1 MAQKQAGSIKLLL
14 RSFVFAKPFVGLYIL
29 TLVVNAMF
37 SVFSAMS
44 IAIIKPIFE
53 ILFNS
58 KISDVVKPASAN
70 NVFESVKITFYNFI
84 TGIVLNP
91 SNAHDTLINLG
102 ILIISLFIVKN
113 ILKYWGSVINV
124 RLQEGIVKDMRDI
137 LFKKLTSLSVDFF
150 TKRKGGA
157 LITVLMSDITV
168 LNSTNIS
175 TVTGIVRDFIEAS
188 LYVSLL
194 LAISPK
200 LTLLA
205 FSTSIVSF
213 TTLRVAVKYIKRY
226 SSRMQNA
233 LSDYTT
239 ALQETLYGIRVV
251 KAYNAEEHAN
261 RRFSEQTDKYVK
273 ASIKLAKITSSMPS
287 INEVFA
293 IIALCF
299 VFYFGGTSVLRGEL
313 KADDLMLFL
322 FTLFAVMSPVTAIVN
337 NVAQFQRGAVSA
349 ERLFDILDQESSVP
363 HGNET
368 ITSFENAIEVRN
380 VSFAYAETEVLKDV
394 SFTLPKT
401 KKVAFVGSSGS
412 GKSTMLD
419 LLIRFYDPQNGQ
431 ILIDDRNIK
440 ELKADSYRKL
450 FGIVSQETMLFND
463 TIANNIRYGL
473 QETPLEKIIEASKT
487 ANAYDFI
494 MKLPNS
500 FDTIIGE
507 RGVML
512 SGGER
517 QRIAIAR
524 AMIRNPYIIVF
535 DEATSSL
542 DAESEKIVQNAIN
555 ETLKDRTAVIVAHRL
570 STIIDCDEILVF
582 DEGKIIERGTHDEL
596 YQQDGIYRKLYEIQ
610 YAKQF
615 LEKITDK

>member
-1 MAQKQAGSIKLLL
+1 
-14 RSFVFAKPFVGLYIL
+14 
-29 TLVVNAMF
+29 
-37 SVFSAMS
+37 
-44 IAIIKPIFE
+44 
-53 ILFNS
+53 
-58 KISDVVKPASAN
+58 
-70 NVFESVKITFYNFI
+70 
-84 TGIVLNP
+84 
-91 SNAHDTLINLG
+91 
-102 ILIISLFIVKN
+102 
-113 ILKYWGSVINV
+113 
-124 RLQEGIVKDMRDI
+124 
-137 LFKKLTSLSVDFF
+137 
-150 TKRKGGA
+150 
-157 LITVLMSDITV
+157 MSDITV

-175 TVTGIVRDFIEAS
+175 TVTGIFRDMIEAS
-188 LYVSLL
+188 LYISLL

-205 FSTSIVSF
+205 FSTSIISF
-213 TTLRVAVKYIKRY
+213 ATLRLAMKFIKRY
-226 SSRMQNA
+226 SYRMQNA

-261 RRFSEQTDKYVK
+261 KRFSVQTGKYVK
-273 ASIKLAKITSSMPS
+273 AAVKLSKITSSMPS

-293 IIALCF
+293 ILALCF
-299 VFYFGGTSVLRGEL
+299 VFYFGGSSVLHGEL

-322 FTLFAVMSPVTAIVN
+322 FTLFAVMSPVAAIVN

-349 ERLFDILDQESSVP
+349 ERLFEILDQKSSVP
-363 HGNET
+363 SGEME
-368 ITSFENAIEVRN
+368 ISSFETGIEVKN
-380 VSFAYAETEVLKDV
+380 IKFAYDDTPILKDV
-394 SFTLPKT
+394 SFSIKKT
-401 KKVAFVGSSGS
+401 KKVAFVGASGS

-419 LLIRFYDPQNGQ
+419 LLIRFYDPQCGD
-431 ILIDDRNIK
+431 IIIDGKSIK
-440 ELKADSYRKL
+440 ELKTDSYRKL

-473 QETPLEKIIEASKT
+473 RETSIQEIAEAAKT

-494 MKLPNS
+494 TKLPNG

-524 AMIRNPYIIVF
+524 AMIRNPYIIIF

-542 DAESEKIVQNAIN
+542 DAESEKIVQQAIN

-570 STIIDCDEILVF
+570 STIIDCDDILVF
-582 DEGKIIERGTHDEL
+582 DEGKIVERGTHEEL
-596 YQQDGIYRKLYEIQ
+596 FENNGIYRKLYEIQ
-610 YAKQF
+610 FARQF
-615 LEKITDK
+615 LGEKSE